1 MGDKPDKKDASSD
14 LETQLAAELEESL
27 FGDLNAPLE
36 DDDKVIP
43 APSKPKPKPRSAKPK
58 NYDEI
63 WRETAAENIH
73 AAADTLAAI
82 KDRERRNW
90 LARLLE
96 AIEKRL
102 GPESLGHMK
111 TLIQERQRKGKW

>member
-1 MGDKPDKKDASSD
+1 MGDTSDKKKASSD
-14 LETQLAAELEESL
+14 LETQLAAELEKSL
-27 FGDLNAPLE
+27 FGDLSAPLA

-43 APSKPKPKPRSAKPK
+43 VPSKPKTRPRPAKPK

-63 WRETAAENIH
+63 WRETAAENIN

-82 KDRERRNW
+82 KDSERRNW